1 MRVETSS
8 PPADR
13 DGVYR
18 GQICYGPGTADPAR
32 CFRAQAVVQR
42 GRISGR
48 WPGREPGVT
57 MYMAGDVAPG
67 GDVTIHMHG
76 ERTDGSHLAVIDL
89 AGTLQNG
96 RIDAKGSFRG
106 GRGVTLNWQKN

>member
-1 MRVETSS
+1 
-8 PPADR
+8 
-13 DGVYR
+13 
-18 GQICYGPGTADPAR
+18 
-32 CFRAQAVVQR
+32 
-42 GRISGR
+42 
-48 WPGREPGVT
+48 
-57 MYMAGDVAPG
+57 MAGDVAPG